1 MKGPAVIVRGLSKTF
16 PGGVAAVDGLDL
28 DLAPERFTALIGPSG
43 CGKTTILRLIGGL
56 ETADSGSIQ
65 LSSPS
70 RIGICF
76 QEPRL
81 LPWRTVLG
89 NVALPLDLEHAPRD
103 RAHRAIEL
111 VGLSN
116 AADRLPAALSGGMRM
131 RAALARSLVLDPE
144 LLLLDEPF
152 GALDEVTRFRIDEDV
167 AQILRDRGATVL
179 LVTHSIAEA
188 IFLADEVVVLS
199 SQPAKVVER
208 FTIDFPERTAALR
221 ATSPFASM
229 TARVYEALRRGMEVA
244 S

>member
-1 MKGPAVIVRGLSKTF
+1 M
-16 PGGVAAVDGLDL
+16 
-28 DLAPERFTALIGPSG
+28 
-43 CGKTTILRLIGGL
+43 
-56 ETADSGSIQ
+56 
-65 LSSPS
+65 
-70 RIGICF
+70 
-76 QEPRL
+76 
-81 LPWRTVLG
+81 LG
-89 NVALPLDLEHAPRD
+89 NVALPLDLEHVPRD

-188 IFLADEVVVLS
+188 IFLADEVVTPHIMKNKRGVITPNLDS
-199 SQPAKVVER
+199 HLADR
-208 FTIDFPERTAALR
+208 AFHHLR
-221 ATSPFASM
+221 CC
-229 TARVYEALRRGMEVA
+229 
-244 S
+244 